1 MAVTTI
7 QIDVEAIYQAWR
19 AYLLANSKAE
29 HFGMLYDPSK
39 QAKFPYANFRLISH
53 PRNGGDLE
61 GDEATVS
68 ITVETEALINT
79 DKYLTLYNIDNASAQ
94 FFANLGFVR
103 VGDSQPI
110 RVSDTVTKIQSRF
123 YMRHYGGA
131 FLIDIS
137 NNTSS

>member
-7 QIDVEAIYQAWR
+7 HIDVDAIYRAWR
-19 AYLLANSKAE
+19 TYLLANSPAKY
-29 HFGMLYDPSK
+29 FGMLYDPSK
-39 QAKFPYANFRLISH
+39 QSKFPYANFRMISR
-53 PRNGGDLE
+53 PKNGGDLE

-68 ITVETEALINT
+68 LTFETEALINT
-79 DKYLTLYNIDNASAQ
+79 DKYLTLYDIDQASAD
-94 FFANLGFVR
+94 FFASLGFSR

-123 YMRHYGGA
+123 YMRNYGGA